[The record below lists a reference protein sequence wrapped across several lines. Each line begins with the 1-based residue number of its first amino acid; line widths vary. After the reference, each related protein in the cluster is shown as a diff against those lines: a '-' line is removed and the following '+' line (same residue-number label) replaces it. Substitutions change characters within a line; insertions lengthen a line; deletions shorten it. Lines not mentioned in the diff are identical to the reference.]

1 MFSNFKKGINRFFSV
16 VDLKF
21 NPKVRLVVINGIKI
35 CFIFI
40 LFATFLMSLYSTTHS
55 YILYDLG
62 LGLFKA
68 FTIFVAIFFICGIA
82 FNKLMDY
89 RSS

>member
-21 NPKVRLVVINGIKI
+21 NPKVRLVVINGVKI

-55 YILYDLG
+55 YILYDLKHLLYLSLYSLYVALHLINSWIIG
-62 LGLFKA
+62 LAK
-68 FTIFVAIFFICGIA
+68 
-82 FNKLMDY
+82 
-89 RSS
+89 